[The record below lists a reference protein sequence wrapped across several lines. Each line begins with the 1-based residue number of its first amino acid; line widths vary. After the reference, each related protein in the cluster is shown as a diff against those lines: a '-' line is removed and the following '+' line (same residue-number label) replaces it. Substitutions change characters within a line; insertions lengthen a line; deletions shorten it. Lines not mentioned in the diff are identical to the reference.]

1 MEEGL
6 GAERV
11 QGGGSRVGR
20 RPPGTRELLEVEDRR
35 ACVRRRLDDW
45 EMRRGGDGCLGEE
58 WETWGLS
65 EVFLSFFSYFYF
77 SLFLFEFKYSF

>member
-1 MEEGL
+1 MSSHGGGWLPRGRRQGRGGCRAEGMEEGL

-35 ACVRRRLDDW
+35 ACVRKRLTA
-45 EMRRGGDGCLGEE
+45 G
-58 WETWGLS
+58 
-65 EVFLSFFSYFYF
+65 
-77 SLFLFEFKYSF
+77 K